1 MEIGLRFGRFVLD
14 DVDDKAKEFGIG
26 TVAATYSKRCNVF
39 YGL

>member
-1 MEIGLRFGRFVLD
+1 MEIGLRFSRFVLN

-26 TVAATYSKRCNVF
+26 TVAVTYSKRCNVF